1 MLNYPNKKKQVTNGE
16 KTGSTYEV
24 SQAKTQRDFRFLSS
38 HFQKIKMTRRKMR
51 QILIGPL
58 LDDRLK

>member
-1 MLNYPNKKKQVTNGE
+1 MGKNWVYLGGKPGKDSKRL
-16 KTGSTYEV
+16 S
-24 SQAKTQRDFRFLSS
+24 FLSS
-38 HFQKIKMTRRKMR
+38 HFQKIEMTRRKMR